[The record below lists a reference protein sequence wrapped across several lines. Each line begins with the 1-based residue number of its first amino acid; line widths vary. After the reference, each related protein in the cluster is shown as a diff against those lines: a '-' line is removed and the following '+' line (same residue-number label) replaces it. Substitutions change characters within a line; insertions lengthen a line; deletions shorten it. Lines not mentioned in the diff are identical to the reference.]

1 MSCKGQSFDSPLL
14 SNTTWTSY
22 ILYYRCTSVKLM
34 NMVYE
39 SVPRVVNGGAA
50 ILAVVEDAR
59 LVTRGVGAAC
69 PATTSSRMLQ
79 HTTLQ

>member
-1 MSCKGQSFDSPLL
+1 
-14 SNTTWTSY
+14 
-22 ILYYRCTSVKLM
+22 M